1 MKPLNC
7 MKPLLIAIIA
17 LLAITNANSQT
28 KPLNGTKT
36 VKVST
41 VREKSNFKAGLSK
54 IDSDYF
60 ITYRDVKYETMSSN
74 EIIKIGGI
82 DKLKEFKQSIV
93 KVIKSNELS
102 AFKLDGKTLSLVPHK
117 SKGAYINILDKYM
130 KFEMGYWSLK
140 KLEKLI
146 PGSELD

>member
-1 MKPLNC
+1 MKT
-7 MKPLLIAIIA
+7 LLISIVAVIA
-17 LLAITNANSQT
+17 TSIANSQI
-28 KPLNGTKT
+28 KLLNDSKT

-41 VREKSNFKAGLSK
+41 VKEKSNFKAGLSK

-60 ITYRDVKYETMSSN
+60 ITYRDVKYKTMSSN
-74 EIIKIGGI
+74 EIIKIGGV
-82 DKLKEFKQSIV
+82 DKLKEFEQSIV
-93 KVIKSNELS
+93 KVIKGNKFS
-102 AFKLDGKTLSLVPHK
+102 AFKLDEKTLSLVPQK
-117 SKGAYINILDKYM
+117 SKGTYINILDKYM

>member
-1 MKPLNC
+1 

-28 KPLNGTKT
+28 KPLNGNKT

-82 DKLKEFKQSIV
+82 DKLKELKQSIV

-130 KFEMGYWSLK
+130 KFEMGFWSLK

>member
-1 MKPLNC
+1 M
-7 MKPLLIAIIA
+7 
-17 LLAITNANSQT
+17 
-28 KPLNGTKT
+28 
-36 VKVST
+36 
-41 VREKSNFKAGLSK
+41 
-54 IDSDYF
+54 
-60 ITYRDVKYETMSSN
+60 KYETMSSN

-102 AFKLDGKTLSLVPHK
+102 AFKLDGKTLSLIPHK

>member
-1 MKPLNC
+1 MLARLANNLFWMGRYIERSEHLARYLNVNYFSSLDA
-7 MKPLLIAIIA
+7 PNEL
-17 LLAITNANSQT
+17 SQSRQFV
-28 KPLNGTKT
+28 LR
-36 VKVST
+36 SIM
-41 VREKSNFKAGLSK
+41 F
-54 IDSDYF
+54 
-60 ITYRDVKYETMSSN
+60 MSSN

-102 AFKLDGKTLSLVPHK
+102 AFKLDGKTLSLVPYK

-140 KLEKLI
+140 KLEKLH
-146 PGSELD
+146 PYC

>member
-1 MKPLNC
+1 MKT
-7 MKPLLIAIIA
+7 LLISIVAVIA
-17 LLAITNANSQT
+17 TSIANSQI
-28 KPLNGTKT
+28 KLLNDSKT

-41 VREKSNFKAGLSK
+41 VKEKSNFKAGLSK

-60 ITYRDVKYETMSSN
+60 ITYRDVKYKTMSSN
-74 EIIKIGGI
+74 EIIKIGGV

-102 AFKLDGKTLSLVPHK
+102 AFKFDGKTLSLIPHK
-117 SKGAYINILDKYM
+117 SKGAYINILDKYI
-130 KFEMGYWSLK
+130 KFEMCYWSLK

-146 PGSELD
+146 PGS

>member
-1 MKPLNC
+1 MKT
-7 MKPLLIAIIA
+7 LLISIVAVIA
-17 LLAITNANSQT
+17 TSIANSQI
-28 KPLNGTKT
+28 KLLNDSKT
-36 VKVST
+36 VKVYT
-41 VREKSNFKAGLSK
+41 VKEKSNFKAGLSK

-74 EIIKIGGI
+74 EIIKIGGV

-130 KFEMGYWSLK
+130 KFEMGFWSLK

>member
-1 MKPLNC
+1 MKT
-7 MKPLLIAIIA
+7 LLISIVA
-17 LLAITNANSQT
+17 LLATSITNSQI
-28 KPLNGTKT
+28 KLLNDSKT

-41 VREKSNFKAGLSK
+41 VKEKSNFKAGLSK

-60 ITYRDVKYETMSSN
+60 ITYRDVKYKTMSSN
-74 EIIKIGGI
+74 EIIKIGGV

-102 AFKLDGKTLSLVPHK
+102 AFKFDGKTLSLIPHK

>member
-1 MKPLNC
+1 MKT
-7 MKPLLIAIIA
+7 LLISIAA
-17 LLAITNANSQT
+17 LLATSNANSQT
-28 KPLNGTKT
+28 KLLNDTKT

-102 AFKLDGKTLSLVPHK
+102 AFKLDGKTLSLIPHK
-117 SKGAYINILDKYM
+117 
-130 KFEMGYWSLK
+130 
-140 KLEKLI
+140 
-146 PGSELD
+146 

>member
-1 MKPLNC
+1 MKT
-7 MKPLLIAIIA
+7 LLIAIIA

-130 KFEMGYWSLK
+130 KFEMGFWSLK

>member
-1 MKPLNC
+1 MKT
-7 MKPLLIAIIA
+7 LLISIVA
-17 LLAITNANSQT
+17 LLATSNANSQT
-28 KPLNGTKT
+28 KLLNDTKT

-74 EIIKIGGI
+74 EIIKIGGK

-102 AFKLDGKTLSLVPHK
+102 AFKLDGKTLSLIPHK
-117 SKGAYINILDKYM
+117 SKGAYISILDKYM

>member
-1 MKPLNC
+1 MKT
-7 MKPLLIAIIA
+7 LLISIAA
-17 LLAITNANSQT
+17 LLATSNANSQT
-28 KPLNGTKT
+28 KLLNDTKT

-54 IDSDYF
+54 IDSDYV

-102 AFKLDGKTLSLVPHK
+102 AFKLDGKTLSLIPHK
-117 SKGAYINILDKYM
+117 
-130 KFEMGYWSLK
+130 
-140 KLEKLI
+140 
-146 PGSELD
+146 

>member
-1 MKPLNC
+1 MKT
-7 MKPLLIAIIA
+7 LLISIVAVIA
-17 LLAITNANSQT
+17 TSIANSQI
-28 KPLNGTKT
+28 KLLNDSKT

-41 VREKSNFKAGLSK
+41 VKEKSNFKAGLSK

-60 ITYRDVKYETMSSN
+60 ITYRDVKYKTMSSN
-74 EIIKIGGI
+74 EIIKIGGV

-102 AFKLDGKTLSLVPHK
+102 AFKFDGKTLSLIPHK
-117 SKGAYINILDKYM
+117 SKGDYINILDKYM

>member
-1 MKPLNC
+1 

-74 EIIKIGGI
+74 EIIKI
-82 DKLKEFKQSIV
+82 
-93 KVIKSNELS
+93 
-102 AFKLDGKTLSLVPHK
+102 
-117 SKGAYINILDKYM
+117 
-130 KFEMGYWSLK
+130 
-140 KLEKLI
+140 
-146 PGSELD
+146 

>member
-1 MKPLNC
+1 MKT
-7 MKPLLIAIIA
+7 LLISIAA
-17 LLAITNANSQT
+17 LLATSNANSQT
-28 KPLNGTKT
+28 KLLNDTKT

-102 AFKLDGKTLSLVPHK
+102 AFKLDGKTLSLIPYK

>member
-1 MKPLNC
+1 MKT
-7 MKPLLIAIIA
+7 LLISIVAVIA
-17 LLAITNANSQT
+17 TSIANSQI
-28 KPLNGTKT
+28 KLLNDSKT
-36 VKVST
+36 VKVYT
-41 VREKSNFKAGLSK
+41 VKEKSNFKAGLSK

-82 DKLKEFKQSIV
+82 DKLKEFKQSII

-130 KFEMGYWSLK
+130 KFEMGFWSLK